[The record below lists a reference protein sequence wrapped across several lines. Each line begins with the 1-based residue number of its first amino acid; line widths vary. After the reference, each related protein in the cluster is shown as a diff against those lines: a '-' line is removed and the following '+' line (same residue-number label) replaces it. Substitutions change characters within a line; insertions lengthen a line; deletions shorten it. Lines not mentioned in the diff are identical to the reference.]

1 MCRIVIL
8 GAGTG
13 GTMMANRLCDSLR
26 PEIEN
31 NEHSITIV
39 DKNREHV
46 YQPGMLFIPFGVYK
60 DKHDLVKPRENFL
73 PREVEFI
80 VSPIHRVD
88 PEKNTVYLEKGE
100 LHYDLLIIA
109 SGGDIDPSEQEGLT
123 GKLWQKNIFDFYTI
137 DGAMKLQKAMRTFR
151 GGNIVL
157 NAAEMPVKCPVAPPE
172 FVMLADWYFQE
183 RGIRDKVKIFFATP
197 LDGPFTKPI
206 ASRTLQHIC
215 EEKGIEVVPEF
226 DLSHVDNE
234 NQQIVSCD
242 GRKVDFDLLVSI
254 PTNKG
259 ASFLEE
265 SGMGDELNWVPTN
278 NNTLQ
283 SKDFDNI
290 FVLGDATNVPTSKA
304 GSVAH
309 FQSEILV
316 ENVLRWLDGM
326 ELLPKYDGHSNC
338 FIESGFDKAL
348 LIDFNYTQEPLPGKF
363 PMPGIGP
370 FTLLRE
376 TNMNHYGKMMFRWA
390 YWHLLL
396 LGKDM
401 PISPYMSMAGKYHP

>member
-1 MCRIVIL
+1 MPKIVIL
-8 GAGTG
+8 GAGTA
-13 GTMMANRLCDSLR
+13 GTMMANRLCESLR

-31 NEHSITIV
+31 NECSITVV

-46 YQPGMLFIPFGVYK
+46 YQPGLLFVPFGVYK

-73 PREVEFI
+73 PREAEFI
-80 VSPIHRVD
+80 VSPIQRVD
-88 PEKNTVYLEKGE
+88 PENNKVHLEKGE
-100 LHYDLLIIA
+100 LQYDLLIIA
-109 SGGDIDPSEQEGLT
+109 SGGNIDPTEQEGLT
-123 GKLWQKNIFDFYTI
+123 GKHWQKSIFDFYTI
-137 DGAMKLQKAMRTFR
+137 DGATKLQKAMRNFQ
-151 GGNIVL
+151 GGNVVL
-157 NAAEMPVKCPVAPPE
+157 NVAEMPVKCPVAPPE
-172 FVMLADWYFQE
+172 FVMMADWYFQE
-183 RGIRDKVKIFFATP
+183 RGLRDKVKIFFATP

-206 ASRTLQHIC
+206 ASKTLQHVC
-215 EEKGIEVVPEF
+215 NEKGIEVVPEF
-226 DLSHVDNE
+226 ALSHVDNE
-234 NQQIVSCD
+234 QQRIVSYD
-242 GRKVDFDLLVSI
+242 GREVDFDLLVSI

-259 ASFLEE
+259 ASYLEE
-265 SGMGDELNWVPTN
+265 SGMGDELNWVPTH

-283 SKDFDNI
+283 SKEFDNI
-290 FVLGDATNVPTSKA
+290 FILGDATNVPTSKA

-309 FQSEILV
+309 FESEILV
-316 ENVLRWLDGM
+316 ENVLRWLDGL
-326 ELLPKYDGHSNC
+326 EPLPDYDGHSNC

-396 LGKDM
+396 LGKDL
-401 PISPYMSMAGKYHP
+401 PVSPYMSMAGKYHP

>member
-1 MCRIVIL
+1 
-8 GAGTG
+8 
-13 GTMMANRLCDSLR
+13 
-26 PEIEN
+26 
-31 NEHSITIV
+31 
-39 DKNREHV
+39 
-46 YQPGMLFIPFGVYK
+46 LFIPFGIYK

-73 PREVEFI
+73 PREVEFL

-88 PEKNTVYLEKGE
+88 PEKNTVYLENGE
-100 LHYDLLIIA
+100 LQYDVLIIA
-109 SGGDIDPSEQEGLT
+109 TGAEIDPSEHDGLT
-123 GKLWQKNIFDFYTI
+123 GKHWQKSIFDFYTI
-137 DGAMKLQKAMRTFR
+137 DGGMKLQKAMRSFR
-151 GGNIVL
+151 GGNVVL
-157 NAAEMPVKCPVAPPE
+157 NVAEMPVKCPVAPPE
-172 FVMLADWYFQE
+172 FVMLADWYFYE
-183 RGIRDKVKIFFATP
+183 RGLRDKVKIFYSTP

-206 ASRTLQHIC
+206 ASRTLQHVC
-215 EEKGIEVVPEF
+215 NEKGIEVIPEF
-226 DLSHVDNE
+226 ALSHVDNE
-234 NQQIVSCD
+234 KKQIISCD
-242 GRKVDFDLLVSI
+242 GRELDFDLLVSI

-265 SGMGDELNWVPTN
+265 SGLGDVLNWVPTN
-278 NNTLQ
+278 NHTLQ

-290 FVLGDATNVPTSKA
+290 FILGDATNVPTSKA

-309 FQSEILV
+309 FESEIVV
-316 ENVLRWLDGM
+316 ENIVRWLDGL
-326 ELLPKYDGHSNC
+326 EPLPKYDGHSNC

-363 PMPGIGP
+363 PLPGIGP

-401 PISPYMSMAGKYHP
+401 PVSPYMSMAGKYYP